1 MKEELNTIL
10 LHLDEY
16 DEEILTLRDSLLIL
30 SASQTESLEY
40 EFKSLCDLRMQAHT
54 KNHDFI
60 GYYDLF
66 LSCVYYEKGEYFNVV
81 DYLERSNLQLWG
93 SSINKSLSHWLLGLT
108 YSQVNLY
115 PKAREKLQNAL
126 DILSI
131 NTRVSTPQIQTQN
144 RQNSVIREKVSKT
157 FISLQTSEQN
167 RYQIFSEI
175 IGGLKIPQEKNTD
188 IWQEWHNAICNM
200 EPDPTHTSEQI
211 LRLKNFIKSTNL
223 NHSTEIPYINIF
235 LSHCYSLDFFSG
247 KKQSMTFA
255 IDHATSAIE
264 GFSGDKFNQS
274 LAHWYT
280 ALLFYFNASETAD
293 CQIHLEKANE
303 LLEICLTQT
312 LHTNFDLYDHV
323 KNTKNSLEIWINK
336 FKHTNRLAHYVEP
349 TNLLEHKSRSSFWGT
364 KKENKDQDESA
375 STPKITDSRLVS
387 KNKQSLKMSPQSAS
401 ENKSNIRHIIVPVD
415 IGALEDLQSKAIPLN
430 HELFDKLKIYN
441 HLDTNP
447 PKNTSTSPK
456 TPAEKHI
463 VIPGFSIYGH
473 VSAGP
478 NGQALICDSEILGLS
493 TETYEDMKVN
503 IEGREYEVKFIN
515 FPIPTFL
522 KGKVYGWL
530 KVTGESMNRA
540 LPYPILPNDYVL
552 FCENHNFEACVRKI
566 VIALVSD
573 LEGYPPR
580 TLVKRLIKMSG
591 ETTNQE
597 DGYASEMHKFMLHS
611 ESSLERDPINGM
623 SFKKDIE
630 IEREYQIAGDVIVIA
645 KPL

>member
-1 MKEELNTIL
+1 LGCI
-10 LHLDEY
+10 
-16 DEEILTLRDSLLIL
+16 
-30 SASQTESLEY
+30 
-40 EFKSLCDLRMQAHT
+40 
-54 KNHDFI
+54 
-60 GYYDLF
+60 
-66 LSCVYYEKGEYFNVV
+66 YYEKGEYDNVA
-81 DYLERSNLQLWG
+81 SSLQRANPELWK
-93 SSINKSLSHWLLGLT
+93 SQINKALAHWLLGIN
-108 YSQVNLY
+108 YSQMKEY
-115 PKAREKLQNAL
+115 PKAQEELKDALNILRVNTLTNSYLVEEQQQLKL
-126 DILSI
+126 
-131 NTRVSTPQIQTQN
+131 R
-144 RQNSVIREKVSKT
+144 IRERIT
-157 FISLQTSEQN
+157 RAITN
-167 RYQIFSEI
+167 ID
-175 IGGLKIPQEKNTD
+175 EK
-188 IWQEWHNAICNM
+188 
-200 EPDPTHTSEQI
+200 S
-211 LRLKNFIKSTNL
+211 
-223 NHSTEIPYINIF
+223 
-235 LSHCYSLDFFSG
+235 
-247 KKQSMTFA
+247 
-255 IDHATSAIE
+255 
-264 GFSGDKFNQS
+264 
-274 LAHWYT
+274 
-280 ALLFYFNASETAD
+280 
-293 CQIHLEKANE
+293 
-303 LLEICLTQT
+303 
-312 LHTNFDLYDHV
+312 
-323 KNTKNSLEIWINK
+323 
-336 FKHTNRLAHYVEP
+336 AHYVAS
-349 TNLLEHKSRSSFWGT
+349 TSLLEPKERSSFFGR
-364 KKENKDQDESA
+364 KKENKSQDESTF
-375 STPKITDSRLVS
+375 TPKLTDSRLVS
-387 KNKQSLKMSPQSAS
+387 KNKQTLKTSSQSAS

-441 HLDTNP
+441 HLDTNS

-478 NGQALICDSEILGLS
+478 NGQALICDSEILGQS

-503 IEGREYEVKFIN
+503 IEGLEYEVKFIN
-515 FPIPTFL
+515 SPIPTFL

-540 LPYPILPNDYVL
+540 LPHPILPNDYVL